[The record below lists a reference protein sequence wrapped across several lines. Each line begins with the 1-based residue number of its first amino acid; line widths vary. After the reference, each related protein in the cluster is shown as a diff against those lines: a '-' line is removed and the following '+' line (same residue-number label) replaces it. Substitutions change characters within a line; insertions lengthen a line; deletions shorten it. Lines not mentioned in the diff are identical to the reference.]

1 MKVKDLLRYRQA
13 WLGVALLWIILFHGP
28 WDMGVLGYF
37 KSIGYGGVDICL
49 FASGIGCFYSL
60 SSDSNV
66 VSFMKR
72 RVKRLIPT
80 YVIFIIFWLIYQ
92 YIIGKF
98 NFQMAIGNILA
109 LQNFTGHGRDFNWYI
124 SAIFLLYILAPY
136 FKIIAEGATPARK
149 ILFTAFLLICSVPF
163 WGATT
168 YIITLTRLP
177 IFFIGMIVAEASKKD
192 KRIGKKEMIMLSAAF
207 MVGFALLLCS
217 FVFAKDYL
225 WSHGLYWY
233 PFILITPFLC
243 FMISYVAMLLEKTKI
258 TKPIV
263 GFLSLCGGYSFEIY
277 LMHIFVFEA
286 VRKIISA
293 RGLSDIGYLV
303 WAAGLV
309 CIPVGCFLLRRTAD
323 LFNRL
328 CKPKAVS

>member
-1 MKVKDLLRYRQA
+1 MQVKDLLRYRQA

-28 WDMGVLGYF
+28 WDTGILSYF

-60 SSDSNV
+60 SSDPNAV
-66 VSFMKR
+66 NFIKR
-72 RVKRLIPT
+72 RVNRLIPT
-80 YVIFIIFWLIYQ
+80 YVIFIVFWLIYQ
-92 YIIGKF
+92 WIIGKF
-98 NFQMAIGNILA
+98 DFRMALGNLLA
-109 LQNFTGHGRDFNWYI
+109 LQNFTGRGRDFNWYI

-136 FKIIAEGATPARK
+136 FKAVAENTSVARK
-149 ILFTAFLLICSVPF
+149 LLFTLFLLICSVPF
-163 WGATT
+163 WGVTA

-177 IFFIGMIVAEASKKD
+177 VFFIGMVTADLAKKD
-192 KRIGKKEMIMLSAAF
+192 KRLGKKELLALGAAF
-207 MVGFALLLCS
+207 VIGFALLFGS
-217 FVFAKDYL
+217 FIFAKDYL

-243 FMISYVAMLLEKTKI
+243 FMISYAAMLLEKTKI

-263 GFLSLCGGYSFEIY
+263 GFISLCGGYSFEIY

-303 WAAGLV
+303 WAAGLI
-309 CIPVGCFLLRRTAD
+309 CIPVGCFLLRRLTG
-323 LFNRL
+323 LFNRI
-328 CKPKAVS
+328 CRPKTSA